1 MRPNYLIGHHSYTH
15 FFCLPPCSPISICH
29 LTSIPELVTPI
40 VLGAAV
46 VVVVVAA
53 VVGIAGVIAV
63 AVVGPVVV
71 AVTSHTALPAVKGG
85 IDVILHF
92 GPLLNLNKFRLSTLQ
107 ISSLRNNSMTEL
119 QLAIT
124 LRPFTSYLQY
134 GSSFNTQ
141 YIAMLEPIFIVHV
154 NLDWSSG
161 TQGTNL
167 IGLL

>member
-40 VLGAAV
+40 VLGAV
-46 VVVVVAA
+46 VVVLVVAA

-63 AVVGPVVV
+63 AVVGPVVALV
-71 AVTSHTALPAVKGG
+71 DVTAHTALPAVKGG

-107 ISSLRNNSMTEL
+107 ISSLRNNSMIEL
-119 QLAIT
+119 QLVIT
-124 LRPFTSYLQY
+124 LRQFTSYLQ
-134 GSSFNTQ
+134 
-141 YIAMLEPIFIVHV
+141 
-154 NLDWSSG
+154 
-161 TQGTNL
+161 
-167 IGLL
+167 

>member
-40 VLGAAV
+40 VLGAV
-46 VVVVVAA
+46 VVVLVVAA

-63 AVVGPVVV
+63 AVVGPVVALV
-71 AVTSHTALPAVKGG
+71 DATAHTALPAVKGG

-107 ISSLRNNSMTEL
+107 ISSLRKNSMIEL
-119 QLAIT
+119 LLVIT
-124 LRPFTSYLQY
+124 LRQFTSNLQ
-134 GSSFNTQ
+134 
-141 YIAMLEPIFIVHV
+141 
-154 NLDWSSG
+154 
-161 TQGTNL
+161 
-167 IGLL
+167 